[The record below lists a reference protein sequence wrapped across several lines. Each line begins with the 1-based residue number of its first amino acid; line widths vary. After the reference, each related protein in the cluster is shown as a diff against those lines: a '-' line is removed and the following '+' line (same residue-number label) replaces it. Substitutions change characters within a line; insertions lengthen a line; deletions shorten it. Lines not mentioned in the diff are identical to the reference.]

1 MGYDKLER
9 NLIDIIKEEQ
19 AKLGFFKEDIRL
31 YYPLSSLNHFFSAT
45 DNADE
50 MQARLNALPTSIT
63 EKLVPVHI
71 QTFSEGLDR
80 SKSLTKE
87 IVSVFT
93 SQKKEP
99 SMCMITPHQ
108 TNSSK
113 VLWN

>member
-63 EKLVPVHI
+63 K
-71 QTFSEGLDR
+71 SLDR

>member
-19 AKLGFFKEDIRL
+19 AELGFFKEDIRL

-45 DNADE
+45 DNADRDAGPPE
-50 MQARLNALPTSIT
+50 CLYRHPSQKS
-63 EKLVPVHI
+63 
-71 QTFSEGLDR
+71 LDR

>member
-63 EKLVPVHI
+63 EKLG
-71 QTFSEGLDR
+71 Q
-80 SKSLTKE
+80 

>member
-50 MQARLNALPTSIT
+50 MQARLNALPT
-63 EKLVPVHI
+63 
-71 QTFSEGLDR
+71 
-80 SKSLTKE
+80 KSLTKE